1 MYALIGRARIKP
13 GHEEETKVMARE
25 RGPDLVRGLSGNAA
39 SWARP
44 AQGEGELVQHS
55 LWLFGS
61 EADARTAEATF
72 NSLREMPDAPAEF
85 VSAEVCE
92 VISAM

>member
-39 SWARP
+39 YWSPPRARR
-44 AQGEGELVQHS
+44 G
-55 LWLFGS
+55 
-61 EADARTAEATF
+61 
-72 NSLREMPDAPAEF
+72 
-85 VSAEVCE
+85 
-92 VISAM
+92 

>member
-1 MYALIGRARIKP
+1 MYALIGRVRIKP

-39 SWARP
+39 YWARP

-55 LWLFGS
+55 F
-61 EADARTAEATF
+61 
-72 NSLREMPDAPAEF
+72 
-85 VSAEVCE
+85 
-92 VISAM
+92 